1 MNQLIH
7 QRIGDLP
14 ESATLEINKIS
25 NHYISE
31 GRTIYKFG
39 LGQSPFPIPDHIVEE
54 LRKNAH
60 QKNYLPVEGLLE
72 LRAAVANYRS
82 SKHGVKISPYNV
94 MIGPGSKE
102 LLFLLQ
108 LCYHGELLLPNP
120 SWVSYAPQ
128 AQIIGRN
135 VHWLN
140 TTLDEDW
147 KLQPEVLDEYCSKMN
162 PKDNIRLLL
171 LNSPC
176 NPTGATYTC
185 NELKGL
191 ADIARK
197 HNLCVMS
204 DEIYGGC
211 TFSGQGLEGHRGQ
224 SIARYYSEG
233 TIIFGGI
240 SKWAGA
246 GGWRLGV
253 CSFPDEMLWLM
264 KRMCAVA
271 SETYTSVSSPIQY
284 AAVKAYDIDN
294 VETNNYL
301 KATQTILSSL
311 CKYITTLLC
320 LCNAEI
326 AQPGGGFYLFP
337 DFSHCPLIIQEKFTT
352 SKQMCKHILETIGV
366 AMLAGSHFGR
376 PEKEMT
382 ARISFVNFN
391 GTKAIEGWLSRGSP
405 DCQTILN
412 SDFLKK
418 YCSHTIQGIELLSDY
433 LKSR

>member
-1 MNQLIH
+1 MNQLIN
-7 QRIGDLP
+7 QRVGDLP

-25 NHYISE
+25 NYYLSQGIK
-31 GRTIYKFG
+31 IYKFG
-39 LGQSPFPIPDHIVEE
+39 LGQSPFPIPTCIVQE
-54 LRKNAH
+54 LQKNAH
-60 QKNYLPVEGLLE
+60 QKDYLPVEGLPE
-72 LRAAVANYRS
+72 LRSAIAKYRS
-82 SKHGVKISPYNV
+82 SKHGVQIEPSNV

-128 AQIIGRN
+128 AKIIGRK

-140 TTLDEDW
+140 TTLEDNW
-147 KLQPEVLDEYCSKMN
+147 KIQPEVLDEYCSRN
-162 PKDNIRLLL
+162 NTIRLLL

-176 NPTGATYTC
+176 NPTGSTYTST
-185 NELKGL
+185 ELKNL
-191 ADIARK
+191 ADVARN
-197 HNLCVMS
+197 HNLCIMS

-224 SIARYYSEG
+224 SIATHYPEG

-246 GGWRLGV
+246 GGWRLGA

-284 AAVKAYDIDN
+284 AAVRAYDI
-294 VETNNYL
+294 NNYEINHYL
-301 KATQTILSSL
+301 QATQTILTSLSKFIVGTLRSSGA
-311 CKYITTLLC
+311 KIS
-320 LCNAEI
+320 E
-326 AQPGGGFYLFP
+326 PGGGFYVFP
-337 DFSHCPLIIQEKFTT
+337 DFSECPRINKEKFKTNLE
-352 SKQMCKHILETIGV
+352 MCSHILENTGV

-376 PEKEMT
+376 PEEEMT
-382 ARISFVNFN
+382 VRISFVNFDGEAAIQGWEN
-391 GTKAIEGWLSRGSP
+391 LGCPSYQEILKTNFLQTYCPDTIEG
-405 DCQTILN
+405 
-412 SDFLKK
+412 
-418 YCSHTIQGIELLSDY
+418 IQVLTEY
-433 LKSR
+433 FK